1 MEVLPPTAQKR
12 SIDLNFS
19 LDEFIAKNV
28 KPSKEQKS
36 SREGDGVNI
45 EKDGNVPKKVKMA
58 TVAPPVTPVLQ
69 KGWKKKSTAKAESGQ
84 PVTPDS
90 GSTPVSVDDKILT
103 TPSSISPKLKRS
115 RGDVIRTVYGML
127 KGFINDPVQQ
137 RLAGVENSG
146 EDHRLLKKCVKLLDK
161 ASSSKRKRKGKR
173 FRRRKRHKS
182 DDETATTDKTNVV
195 TPKNRRKKRKP
206 KKFPKEAAPGLAT
219 KPKKA
224 AQGPKARSYPRPT
237 TKFLE

>member
-1 MEVLPPTAQKR
+1 MEVLPPIAQKR

-36 SREGDGVNI
+36 SREGDGVKI

-58 TVAPPVTPVLQ
+58 TAAPPVTPVLQ
-69 KGWKKKSTAKAESGQ
+69 KGWKKKLAAKAGSGQ

-90 GSTPVSVDDKILT
+90 GSTPSVDDKILT

-137 RLAGVENSG
+137 RLAGVKNSG

-173 FRRRKRHKS
+173 FRRRKRQKS
-182 DDETATTDKTNVV
+182 DDEAATDKTNVV

-206 KKFPKEAAPGLAT
+206 KKFPKEVAPALTT

-237 TKFLE
+237 TSFLG

>member
-1 MEVLPPTAQKR
+1 MESKLRKMEMFRR

-36 SREGDGVNI
+36 SREGDGVKI

-103 TPSSISPKLKRS
+103 TPSSISPKLKR
-115 RGDVIRTVYGML
+115 
-127 KGFINDPVQQ
+127 
-137 RLAGVENSG
+137 
-146 EDHRLLKKCVKLLDK
+146 
-161 ASSSKRKRKGKR
+161 
-173 FRRRKRHKS
+173 
-182 DDETATTDKTNVV
+182 
-195 TPKNRRKKRKP
+195 
-206 KKFPKEAAPGLAT
+206 
-219 KPKKA
+219 
-224 AQGPKARSYPRPT
+224 
-237 TKFLE
+237 